1 MNLRWREFFFNSL
14 PLWVNGVS
22 DAIKPRVPSPF
33 AQMPIQCPPR
43 CCSKAVSSED
53 EFAPCYASVVAYG
66 TSDPGALRAAVG
78 QLEAGTPGIVSCFTA
93 WCTRCRAPYLLT
105 TDLGAFPMPSAHH
118 THKLQLLQQLRGA
131 GVYSVPP

>member
-1 MNLRWREFFFNSL
+1 MGQRGIKHNKTQGSL
-14 PLWVNGVS
+14 QSV
-22 DAIKPRVPSPF
+22 
-33 AQMPIQCPPR
+33 QMPIQCPPR

-105 TDLGAFPMPSAHH
+105 TDLAAFPTPSAHH
-118 THKLQLLQQLRGA
+118 THKLQLLRQLRGA
-131 GVYSVPP
+131 GVYSVPPF